1 MKQLRNI
8 EIVSESPDTRYA
20 GRFESTLDSDERQF
34 FLPSG
39 QRHDG
44 LLEILNLRLLLY
56 NLCIHSCSL
65 THCVELNTV
74 LLRFLVDKMQ
84 TYITHILNIFFSFIL
99 PYLFFYYLEELQ
111 SFSVKKQNKS
121 SYILWIA

>member
-1 MKQLRNI
+1 M
-8 EIVSESPDTRYA
+8 P

-84 TYITHILNIFFSFIL
+84 TYITHILNIYFFFFVYITIFVL
-99 PYLFFYYLEELQ
+99 LLFGRVTKL
-111 SFSVKKQNKS
+111 
-121 SYILWIA
+121 